1 MLIELRCN
9 VMAKD
14 FFNYIDNIKRVNVYM
29 NEETLYRLIDQIR
42 VYKHWSED
50 AVTTDEYVDAAKRDV
65 TCYLGD
71 YNTIVKYDPNV
82 PNGYMR
88 TEARVR

>member
-14 FFNYIDNIKRVNVYM
+14 FFNYIDMKQRCRCNVYM
-29 NEETLYRLIDQIR
+29 NEETLYRLIDQVR

-50 AVTTDEYVDAAKRDV
+50 AVTTDYYVDAVKRNV
-65 TCYLGD
+65 VCYLGD
-71 YNTIVKYDPNV
+71 YNAIIKY
-82 PNGYMR
+82 
-88 TEARVR
+88 